1 MGGFLV
7 LKLVAHILK
16 LSVIDAVCLAIKN
29 ELLQQKQTLAKQREE
44 YVRKKMLIAR
54 ELNLLREQE
63 EELLEEKSRD
73 NDRILKENN
82 KLQVCKHFGSFFC
95 KIIQKVLLHS
105 ENLQLPLFFFFL
117 LFFPAAYFVYCRSCL
132 VMPIRTQSPLHNVC

>member
-1 MGGFLV
+1 
-7 LKLVAHILK
+7 
-16 LSVIDAVCLAIKN
+16 VCLAIKN

-82 KLQVCKHFGSFFC
+82 KLQVCKHFGLFFC
-95 KIIQKVLLHS
+95 KVIQKVVLYS
-105 ENLQLPLFFFFL
+105 ENL
-117 LFFPAAYFVYCRSCL
+117 
-132 VMPIRTQSPLHNVC
+132 

>member
-1 MGGFLV
+1 M
-7 LKLVAHILK
+7 
-16 LSVIDAVCLAIKN
+16 CLAVKN

-82 KLQVCKHFGSFFC
+82 KLQVRKQFGSLFC
-95 KIIQKVLLHS
+95 KTVRKVLLYTKY
-105 ENLQLPLFFFFL
+105 LQIPYL
-117 LFFPAAYFVYCRSCL
+117 LYFISHFSH
-132 VMPIRTQSPLHNVC
+132 P